1 MASFRKRG
9 ELQWQARIARKG
21 FPPQVK
27 TFMTRADAEAW
38 ARQVESEID
47 RGVFVSRTE
56 AENTSLKDCLERY
69 KSEVSAHKK
78 GASQEAYILQ
88 TLLETPLATRMMAT
102 IRSADIAALR
112 DEWLKTLKPAT
123 VLRRLA
129 ILSHVFSISRKEW
142 GMESLA
148 NPVEAIRK
156 PQPKNARTRRV
167 AEKRLPTNG
176 SLADELDL
184 IKAVSDSA
192 YLPAIIDLAVE
203 TAMRREEIAR
213 LRWEHIDLKNR
224 IAHLP
229 DTKNGSARD
238 VPLSLKATDILKQ
251 LQRTGERPFEVRADA
266 ITRAFIRARNRA
278 RIEYASSCLKNNQQ
292 PDDRFLIDLRF
303 HDLRHEATSRLANIF
318 PLHELTRITG
328 HKDPRMLMR
337 YYHPK
342 AAELAEK
349 LMQAM
354 HMPNIPSPEHQQ

>member
-9 ELQWQARIARKG
+9 ELQWQARIYRKG
-21 FPPQVK
+21 YPLQVK

-38 ARQVESEID
+38 ARQVESEFD
-47 RGVFVSRTE
+47 RGTFVSRAE
-56 AENTSLKDCLERY
+56 AESTSLKECLERY
-69 KSEVSAHKK
+69 KREVSAHKK
-78 GASQEAYILQ
+78 GASQEAYILR
-88 TLLETPLATRMMAT
+88 TLLETPLAARMMAS
-102 IRSADIAALR
+102 IRSADVAALR

-142 GMESLA
+142 GMESLT
-148 NPVEAIRK
+148 NPIEVIRK

-167 AEKRLPTNG
+167 AENSSSSKGR
-176 SLADELDL
+176 AKDELAL
-184 IKAVSDSA
+184 IKAASDSP

-203 TAMRREEIAR
+203 TAMRREEIAL

-224 IAHLP
+224 VAHLP

-238 VPLSLKATDILKQ
+238 VPLSPKATDILKG
-251 LQRTGERPFEVRADA
+251 LPRVGERPFDVRADA
-266 ITRAFIRARNRA
+266 ITRAFIRARDRA
-278 RIEYASSCLKNNQQ
+278 RKEYEATCRESSRK
-292 PDDRFLIDLRF
+292 PDSSFLADLRF
-303 HDLRHEATSRLANIF
+303 HDLRHEATSRLAEIF

-342 AAELAEK
+342 AADLAMK
-349 LMQAM
+349 LKPLTETEQA
-354 HMPNIPSPEHQQ
+354 P